1 MRGSQNED
9 EEWPGNVV
17 RTETIEK
24 KKKQLMIQR
33 LPIPIMTL
41 FHLNMRPEK
50 NKRCFSFLRK
60 CTVDF
65 WR

>member
-24 KKKQLMIQR
+24 KETTDD
-33 LPIPIMTL
+33 PETPNPSYDFIPFEYEARKEQTL
-41 FHLNMRPEK
+41 L
-50 NKRCFSFLRK
+50 
-60 CTVDF
+60 
-65 WR
+65 